1 MSFLDKIKGK
11 KGRDSNSLDSD
22 SAGMPLDDV
31 MVLDRP
37 AFEGAA
43 NAPSVEGMGRAAHM
57 DSSII
62 TEAAP
67 SEIADF
73 SETRLPAADGADAG
87 GATGLPLVG
96 NLPIATQQRLLLTL
110 VGLGL
115 VGLVGMTAYSLTSA
129 SKGAAQVAASGQAL
143 MQSQ

>member
-73 SETRLPAADGADAG
+73 SETRLPAADGADGPSDQRASHAWVRRSPARLRC
-87 GATGLPLVG
+87 GA
-96 NLPIATQQRLLLTL
+96 R
-110 VGLGL
+110 
-115 VGLVGMTAYSLTSA
+115 
-129 SKGAAQVAASGQAL
+129 
-143 MQSQ
+143 